1 KLILMKLSQPA
12 FSVLGRLHSESVLSQ
27 KAFQNSG
34 KRLIVFDQ
42 EDFRHNQ
49 SGPVANG
56 TLKNKKESRNI
67 LPDFL
72 LTAKKQVGTPP
83 RLPLPEKKDRTIIP
97 IIRPSDRPCQIL
109 RWLLLHPSSVP
120 LHRCPFRHTCKRR

>member
-1 KLILMKLSQPA
+1 QPVDVGQAVVQQDEVKLILMKLSQPA

-83 RLPLPEKKDRTIIP
+83 RLPLPEKKRKSGLVPTFFFTGNK
-97 IIRPSDRPCQIL
+97 RPNYYSNY
-109 RWLLLHPSSVP
+109 ST
-120 LHRCPFRHTCKRR
+120 F